1 MNELKILF
9 ARLLDWLSA
18 LRKPAQSEPVSTI
31 DPDPITMSNEGLLV
45 LRHFEGLRL
54 RAYRDPV
61 GVWTIGYGHTGP
73 DVYEGL
79 VWSLAQA
86 DKALRERLTREFV
99 PGVLAVITRSMRQ
112 HELDAMVDL
121 AYNVGVDAFQR
132 STLVR
137 KFNLGDTQGA
147 ADEFLR
153 WNRAGGEVLLGL
165 RRRRWANRALFL
177 GASGREAIEAGE
189 SVT

>member
-1 MNELKILF
+1 MLELIRK
-9 ARLLDWLSA
+9 LLDWLASLQRPTPNETVA
-18 LRKPAQSEPVSTI
+18 TIEPE
-31 DPDPITMSNEGLLV
+31 PITMSNEGLTV

-54 RAYRDPV
+54 KAYRDPV

-79 VWSLAQA
+79 VWSQAQA
-86 DKALRERLTREFV
+86 DKALRDRLDREFV

-112 HELDAMVDL
+112 CELDAMVDL
-121 AYNVGVDAFQR
+121 AYNVGVAAFQD

-137 KFNLGDTQGA
+137 KFNAGDTAGA

-153 WNRAGGEVLLGL
+153 WDKAGGKSLLGL
-165 RRRRWANRALFL
+165 RRRRAADRALFL
-177 GASGREAIEAGE
+177 GATGKEAIEVGRA
-189 SVT
+189 VT

>member
-1 MNELKILF
+1 MIELIRKLVAWLAGLQKPTPNETVAII
-9 ARLLDWLSA
+9 
-18 LRKPAQSEPVSTI
+18 E
-31 DPDPITMSNEGLLV
+31 PDPITMSNEGLLV

-54 RAYRDPV
+54 KAYRDPV

-79 VWSLAQA
+79 VWSQAQA
-86 DKALRERLTREFV
+86 DKALRERLDREFV
-99 PGVLAVITRSMRQ
+99 PGVLAVIKRSMRQ

-121 AYNVGVDAFQR
+121 AYNIGVSAFQG

-137 KFNLGDTQGA
+137 KFNAGDTAGA

-153 WNRAGGEVLLGL
+153 WNRAGGKVLLGL
-165 RRRRWANRALFL
+165 RRRRAAERALFL
-177 GASGREAIEAGE
+177 GASGREAIEVGE
-189 SVT
+189 SVA